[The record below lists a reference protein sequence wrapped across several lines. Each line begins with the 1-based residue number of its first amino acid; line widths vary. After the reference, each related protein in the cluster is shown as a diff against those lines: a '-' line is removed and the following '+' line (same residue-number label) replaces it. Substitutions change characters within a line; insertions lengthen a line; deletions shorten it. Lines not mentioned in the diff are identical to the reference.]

1 MILCY
6 QIHRRDTVELDE
18 LDRIKDTDAKI
29 AFAKSARRARRS
41 IPWLKIRIII
51 AIAASSIFGIWILL
65 GLIS

>member
-1 MILCY
+1 M
-6 QIHRRDTVELDE
+6 ELDE